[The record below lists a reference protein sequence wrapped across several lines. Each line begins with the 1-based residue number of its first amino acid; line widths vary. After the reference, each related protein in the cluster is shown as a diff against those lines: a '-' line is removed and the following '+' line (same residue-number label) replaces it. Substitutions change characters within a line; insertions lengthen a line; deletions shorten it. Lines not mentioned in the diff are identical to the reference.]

1 MKMPSRGL
9 EPENRSVK
17 TEQRAAGWL
26 KGSWSTVM
34 TSQLRLNPS
43 GGLKKKRLCNLAAR
57 CCSAAGG
64 EEEEEGDDGHIS
76 AAHKHTACFHD
87 NGRE

>member
-1 MKMPSRGL
+1 
-9 EPENRSVK
+9 
-17 TEQRAAGWL
+17 
-26 KGSWSTVM
+26 M
-34 TSQLRLNPS
+34 TSRLCLNPS
-43 GGLKKKRLCNLAAR
+43 GGLKKKRLHNPAAR

-64 EEEEEGDDGHIS
+64 EEEEEEEKGDDGHIS

>member
-1 MKMPSRGL
+1 
-9 EPENRSVK
+9 
-17 TEQRAAGWL
+17 
-26 KGSWSTVM
+26 M

-43 GGLKKKRLCNLAAR
+43 GGLKKKRLCNPTAP

-64 EEEEEGDDGHIS
+64 EKEEEEKGDDGHIS
-76 AAHKHTACFHD
+76 AAYKHTACFHD